1 MARTRRNLDP
11 HGQAAQVCQQLKRE
25 PAGWRRERLLAV
37 KLGLGGQLDLEEIA
51 AYLGRARSCIQ
62 GWLERF
68 RHGGLEALLEPPKR
82 GQGPASQLSPELAEA
97 LGQKLE
103 AGDFRRA
110 ADAQRW
116 LLEEGGLQ
124 VKLVTVYKYLKKA
137 GARLKVP
144 RPCHEK
150 KDRSRGRG
158 LPRGTG
164 RAPRRA

>member
-11 HGQAAQVCQQLKRE
+11 HGQGAQVRQQLKHE

-37 KLGLGGQLDLEEIA
+37 KLGLDGQLDLEEIA

-68 RHGGLEALLEPPKR
+68 RRGGLDALLQPPKR
-82 GQGPASQLSPELAEA
+82 GQGPASQLSPELAQA
-97 LGQKLE
+97 LHQKLA

-116 LLEEGGLQ
+116 LLEAGGLC
-124 VKLVTVYKYLKKA
+124 VKLRTVYKYLKK
-137 GARLKVP
+137 P
-144 RPCHEK
+144 
-150 KDRSRGRG
+150 GRG
-158 LPRGTG
+158 
-164 RAPRRA
+164 